1 MLYYMSSIVFLEL
14 IIFILV
20 SICNVLN
27 LLSILSCLTTFF
39 VGWKLIEK
47 ENKPYWYGFIP
58 FYNMY
63 EMCEIAFGIGKGILC
78 LFLFFPITNWIMYP
92 IYCNKLREKYD
103 YEPLFGVGLLLL
115 PFVFLPIL
123 AFDEKKDNEN
133 NEEKDSDHISK
144 MANWYAEK
152 ENEEI
157 LNQTTEDIMNEE
169 KKDSEKI
176 TENTVETDES
186 KEETVEEI
194 IDTCIESKIE
204 NNDEI
209 KVDNIGEKIDIV
221 EQIQEKMNEE
231 KKENE

>member
-1 MLYYMSSIVFLEL
+1 MIQ
-14 IIFILV
+14 
-20 SICNVLN
+20 N
-27 LLSILSCLTTFF
+27 
-39 VGWKLIEK
+39 
-47 ENKPYWYGFIP
+47 
-58 FYNMY
+58 
-63 EMCEIAFGIGKGILC
+63 
-78 LFLFFPITNWIMYP
+78 
-92 IYCNKLREKYD
+92 
-103 YEPLFGVGLLLL
+103 PLFGVGLLLL

-133 NEEKDSDHISK
+133 NEEKRFWSYFK

-221 EQIQEKMNEE
+221 EQIQEKLNEE